1 MLGRYQ
7 MRRGARA
14 EELPDGIRQDTRRHT
29 RHVLRPERSMV
40 ARFLAGECDWTQF
53 RAAYEATVRARMAE
67 QPEAFERLAELAR
80 EQDVWLGCSCPTKA
94 NPDVRHCHTWVALE
108 LMAAAYPDLVVR
120 FPELPNERTGLL

>member
-14 EELPDGIRQDTRRHT
+14 EELPAGVRQDTRRHT
-29 RHVLRPERSMV
+29 RHVLRPDR
-40 ARFLAGECDWTQF
+40 ARVDGLLAGTVTWPEF

-67 QPEAFERLAELAR
+67 DMAPFETIASLAR
-80 EQDVWLGCSCPTKA
+80 DGDVWLGCSCPTKA

-108 LMAAAYPDLVVR
+108 LMSVAYPDLDVR
-120 FPELPNERTGLL
+120 FPDV